1 MSKRSSDEVVG
12 IAIACIVGG
21 LTVCAA
27 VAIVVVEWST
37 LLWTA
42 VRLRPALLPASEVGR
57 VAIHALLFHKADVPR
72 SWDGVAPPLWVGVA
86 LTLVLMAAVASVVA
100 SVWMRFEVW
109 SGRGR
114 AGLHESDPRRKV
126 KARAFAKPR
135 DWSHLQPPAG
145 EARNGAFAR
154 VASGAVRPL
163 AGEKRRPAPRGGD
176 GWNMGRLRGREVRSA
191 PEQHLLV
198 VAPTR
203 SGKTMRIV
211 ATEAHEHDGP
221 LVVTSNK
228 LDVLH
233 HTIAARRRRGPVWIY
248 APMSPLGRSVVC
260 AGWSPLR
267 SCRSWPGALRMG
279 QWLHDADPNA
289 GVATKGD
296 GAAHFYDRNAVERAL
311 PPVLH
316 AAALD
321 GRSMAD
327 VYDWLLVGADALDAP
342 REILQAHDA
351 DRAVV
356 ALRALQQMD
365 PKAQGFVLMSAA
377 QLLGA
382 YRHPQVQ
389 AADRDEFDPAD
400 LLARNGTLYLLAPE
414 SDQAALAPIFGGLL
428 GAILRDCEERAAAVA
443 DPRGLPLLK
452 ILADE
457 AAHLAP
463 LGKLPTYLS
472 VSAGWNVRWAVIYQ
486 SYAQLRSRYGVD
498 ADTIIANALCKLHLG
513 PIHDK
518 ATRED
523 LVAFLGNEYVEVVSE
538 TADRWGTGSTRTTHE
553 QARPKLAPEELAQL
567 GDGEAIAIHGRDLPA
582 IVRLPYWWEWLGCAS
597 PRDAVALTRRGVA
610 Q

>member
-12 IAIACIVGG
+12 IAIAVVVGG
-21 LTVCAA
+21 LTAYAA
-27 VAIVVVEWST
+27 IAIAVVEWST
-37 LLWTA
+37 LLWTT
-42 VRLRPALLPASEVGR
+42 VRLRPALLPASEVSH
-57 VAIHALLFHKADVPR
+57 VAIQALLFRKTDVPP
-72 SWDGVAPPLWVGVA
+72 SWEGVAPPLWVGVF
-86 LTLVLMAAVASVVA
+86 LTLLLFAGVAFVLA

-135 DWSHLQPPAG
+135 DWSHLQPPAA
-145 EARNGAFAR
+145 EARNRSFAR

-191 PEQHLLV
+191 PEQNLLV

-203 SGKTMRIV
+203 SGKTTRV
-211 ATEAHEHDGP
+211 AMTEAHEHDGP
-221 LVVTSNK
+221 LIITSNK

-233 HTIAARRRRGPVWIY
+233 HTIDARRRRGPVWIY
-248 APMSPLGRSVVC
+248 APMSPLPRGVAC

-267 SCRSWPGALRMG
+267 SCESWPGALRMG
-279 QWLHDADPNA
+279 QWLHDADPSA
-289 GVATKGD
+289 GMAAKGD

-316 AAALD
+316 AAALN
-321 GRSMAD
+321 GHTMAD
-327 VYDWLLVGADALDAP
+327 VYDWLLVGADALDEP
-342 REILQAHDA
+342 REILHAHDA

-389 AADRDEFDPAD
+389 AADRDEVDPAD
-400 LLARNGTLYLLAPE
+400 LLSRNGTLYLLAPE

-428 GAILRDCEERAAAVA
+428 GAILRECEERAASVA
-443 DPRGLPLLK
+443 DSRELPLLK
-452 ILADE
+452 LVCDE
-457 AAHLAP
+457 AAHLAA
-463 LGKLPTYLS
+463 LGRLPAYLAI
-472 VSAGWNVRWAVIYQ
+472 SAGWNTRWAVIYQ

-498 ADTIIANALCKLHLG
+498 ADTIIANTLCKLFLG

-518 ATRED
+518 ATREE
-523 LVAFLGNEYVEVVSE
+523 LAAFLGNEYVEVESE
-538 TADRWGTGSTRTTHE
+538 TTDRWGTGSTRTTHQ
-553 QARPKLAPEELAQL
+553 QARPKLAPEEFAQL

-582 IVRLPYWWEWLGCAS
+582 IVKLPFWWEWLGCAS
-597 PRDAVALTRRGVA
+597 AREAMALTRRGA
-610 Q
+610 SR

>member
-1 MSKRSSDEVVG
+1 MSERSSDEVVG
-12 IAIACIVGG
+12 IAIAVVVGG
-21 LTVCAA
+21 LTAYAA
-27 VAIVVVEWST
+27 VAIVVVEWAT
-37 LLWTA
+37 LLWTT
-42 VRLRPALLPASEVGR
+42 VRLRPALLPPSEVSH
-57 VAIHALLFHKADVPR
+57 VAIHALLFHESDAPR
-72 SWDGVAPPLWVGVA
+72 SWNGVAPPLWVGVF
-86 LTLVLMAAVASVVA
+86 LTLLLVAAVAFVLA

-135 DWSHLQPPAG
+135 DWSHLQPPADQ
-145 EARNGAFAR
+145 ARNSSFAR
-154 VASGAVRPL
+154 MVSGAVRPL

-191 PEQHLLV
+191 PEQNLLV

-203 SGKTMRIV
+203 SGKTTRV
-211 ATEAHEHDGP
+211 AMTEAHEHDGP
-221 LVVTSNK
+221 LVITSNK

-233 HTIAARRRRGPVWIY
+233 HTIDARRRRGPVWIY
-248 APMSPLGRSVVC
+248 APMSPLPRGVMC

-267 SCRSWPGALRMG
+267 SCESWPGALRMG
-279 QWLHDADPNA
+279 QWLHDADPSA
-289 GVATKGD
+289 GVTAKGD

-316 AAALD
+316 AAALN
-321 GRSMAD
+321 GHTMAD
-327 VYDWLLVGADALDAP
+327 VYDWLLVGADALDEP
-342 REILQAHDA
+342 REILHAHEA
-351 DRAVV
+351 GRAVV

-389 AADRDEFDPAD
+389 MADRDELDPAA
-400 LLARNGTLYLLAPE
+400 LLTRNGTLYLLAPE

-428 GAILRDCEERAAAVA
+428 GAILRECEERAAAVA
-443 DPRGLPLLK
+443 DPRELPLLK
-452 ILADE
+452 LVCDE
-457 AAHLAP
+457 AAHLAS
-463 LGKLPTYLS
+463 LGRLPAYLAI
-472 VSAGWNVRWAVIYQ
+472 SAGWNTRWAVIYQ

-498 ADTIIANALCKLHLG
+498 ADTIIANTLCKLFLG

-518 ATRED
+518 ATREE
-523 LVAFLGNEYVEVVSE
+523 LAAFLGNEYVEVASE
-538 TADRWGTGSTRTTHE
+538 TTDRWGTGSTRTTHQ
-553 QARPKLAPEELAQL
+553 QARPKLAPEEFAQL

-582 IVRLPYWWEWLGCAS
+582 IVKLPFWWEWMGCTSA
-597 PRDAVALTRRGVA
+597 REAIALTRRGA
-610 Q
+610 SR

>member
-12 IAIACIVGG
+12 IAIAVVVGALIVY
-21 LTVCAA
+21 AA
-27 VAIVVVEWST
+27 IAIVVVEWAT
-37 LLWTA
+37 LVWTT
-42 VRLRPALLPASEVGR
+42 VRLRPALLPAGEVSH
-57 VAIHALLFHKADVPR
+57 VAIHALLWHDADPPH
-72 SWDGVAPPLWVGVA
+72 SWDGVAPPLSVGVF
-86 LTLVLMAAVASVVA
+86 LTLLLVAVVAFLLA
-100 SVWMRFEVW
+100 SVWMRFEIW

-126 KARAFAKPR
+126 KPRAFAKPR
-135 DWSHLQPPAG
+135 DWSHLQPSAS
-145 EARNGAFAR
+145 EARNSSFAR
-154 VASGAVRPL
+154 MASGAVRPL
-163 AGEKRRPAPRGGD
+163 AGERRRPAPRGGD
-176 GWNMGRLRGREVRSA
+176 GWNMGLLRGREVRSA
-191 PEQHLLV
+191 PEQNLLV

-203 SGKTMRIV
+203 SGKSTRVVI
-211 ATEAHEHDGP
+211 TEAYEHGGP

-228 LDVLH
+228 LDVLR
-233 HTIAARRRRGPVWIY
+233 HTIDARRRLDPVWVY
-248 APMSPLGRSVVC
+248 APMSPLGHSIAC

-267 SCRSWPGALRMG
+267 SCRDWPGALRMG
-279 QWLHDADPNA
+279 QWLHDADPSA
-289 GVATKGD
+289 GTAAKGD

-321 GRSMAD
+321 GRAMAE
-327 VYDWLLVGADALDAP
+327 VYDWLLVGADALDEP

-351 DRAVV
+351 DRALV
-356 ALRALQQMD
+356 ALQALQQMD

-389 AADRDEFDPAD
+389 AADRDEFDPAE
-400 LLARNGTLYLLAPE
+400 LLARNGTLYLIAPE

-428 GAILRDCEERAAAVA
+428 GALLRECEKRAAAVA
-443 DPRGLPLLK
+443 DPRRLPLLK
-452 ILADE
+452 LLIDE

-463 LGKLPTYLS
+463 LSRLPAYMS
-472 VSAGWNVRWAVIYQ
+472 VSAGWNARWAVIYP

-518 ATRED
+518 ATREE
-523 LVAFLGNEYVEVVSE
+523 LVAFLGNEYVEVESE
-538 TADRWGTGSTRTTHE
+538 TTERWSGGSTRTTHE
-553 QARPKLAPEELAQL
+553 QARPKLAPEQLAQL

-582 IVRLPYWWEWLGCAS
+582 IVKLPYWWEWLGCAS
-597 PRDAVALTRRGVA
+597 PNEAIALTRQGAA

>member
-1 MSKRSSDEVVG
+1 MSKRSTDEIVG
-12 IAIACIVGG
+12 IAIACIVGA
-21 LTVCAA
+21 LTVYAA
-27 VAIVVVEWST
+27 VATVVVEWAT
-37 LLWTA
+37 LVWTT
-42 VRLRPALLPASEVGR
+42 VRLRPALLPATEVSH
-57 VAIHALLFHKADVPR
+57 VAIHALLFHEARPPR
-72 SWDGVAPPLWVGVA
+72 SWDGVAPPLWIGVI
-86 LTLVLMAAVASVVA
+86 LTLLLVAVIAFALA
-100 SVWMRFEVW
+100 SVWMRLEIW

-114 AGLHESDPRRKV
+114 AGLHESDPRRKI

-135 DWSHLQPPAG
+135 DWSHLQPPAR
-145 EARNGAFAR
+145 EARNSPFAR
-154 VASGAVRPL
+154 EASRAVRPL

-176 GWNMGRLRGREVRSA
+176 GWNMGLLRGREVRSA
-191 PEQHLLV
+191 PEQNLLG

-203 SGKTMRIV
+203 AGKTTRIID
-211 ATEAHEHDGP
+211 TEAHEHDGP

-228 LDVLH
+228 LDVLR
-233 HTIAARRRRGPVWIY
+233 HTIDARRRRGPVWVY
-248 APMSPLGRSVVC
+248 APMSPLPRTIPC
-260 AGWSPLR
+260 AGWSPLC
-267 SCRSWPGALRMG
+267 SCGTWPGALRMG
-279 QWLHDADPNA
+279 QWLHDADPSA
-289 GVATKGD
+289 SAAAKGD

-321 GRSMAD
+321 GRTMAD

-377 QLLGA
+377 QLLSA

-389 AADRDEFDPAD
+389 AADRDEFRPAD
-400 LLARNGTLYLLAPE
+400 LLDRNGTLYLIAPE

-428 GAILRDCEERAAAVA
+428 GSMLRECEERAAGVA
-443 DPRGLPLLK
+443 DPRRLPLLK
-452 ILADE
+452 LLIDE

-463 LGKLPTYLS
+463 LGRLPAYLS

-498 ADTIIANALCKLHLG
+498 ADTIIANTLCKLHLG

-518 ATRED
+518 ATREE
-523 LVAFLGNEYVEVVSE
+523 LVAFLGSEYVEVASE
-538 TADRWGTGSTRTTHE
+538 TTDRWGGGATRTTHE
-553 QARPKLAPEELAQL
+553 QARPKLAPEQLAQL
-567 GDGEAIAIHGRDLPA
+567 GDGEAIATHGRDLPA
-582 IVRLPYWWEWLGCAS
+582 IVKLPYWWEWLGCSS
-597 PRDAVALTRRGVA
+597 PREAIALVRRGA
-610 Q
+610 AR